1 MGQKTTIK
9 KAESRGGEVDKS
21 ENKREQRRETEDAH
35 AVSGENVS
43 AKGKGL
49 RSKKTKA
56 TRSLNSFDQ
65 KIHLRSLNERNK
77 MATQSSEVY
86 VWLDFTEGG
95 E

>member
-9 KAESRGGEVDKS
+9 KAESLGEVDKS
-21 ENKREQRRETEDAH
+21 ENKLERRRETEDAH

-56 TRSLNSFDQ
+56 TRPLNAFDQ

-77 MATQSSEVY
+77 MVTQSSEVY
-86 VWLDFTEGG
+86 VWLDFIEGG